1 MTVHP
6 FTLDIRS
13 TALIVVDMQNDFV
26 RVGAP
31 MEVPDAR
38 ATIATHRTLLDVWRE
53 DSAPII
59 YTRFIAGPRRTL
71 MWNWSPQLE
80 PPVCCCWPGF
90 RRFYP
95 DVQRE
100 LDCADVIDELYPHP
114 EDAVI
119 DKYGY
124 GAFYNT
130 SLADRLR
137 AENIQSVVI
146 TGTVTQICVDE
157 TARGAFNYGFQ
168 AVTVSDA
175 VSSFAPDLH
184 AATLEN
190 LAMKFG
196 RVATAAEVVAEV
208 RGR

>member
-1 MTVHP
+1 VP
-6 FTLDIRS
+6 FVIDISRA
-13 TALIVVDMQNDFV
+13 ALVVVDMQNDFV

-38 ATIATHRTLLDVWRE
+38 ATISAHQRLLDVWRE
-53 DSAPII
+53 HNAPVI

-71 MWNWSPQLE
+71 MWSWSPQLE
-80 PPVCCCWPGF
+80 PPVCACWSGF
-90 RRFYP
+90 RRFYA
-95 DVQRE
+95 DANCE
-100 LDCADVIDELYPHP
+100 LDCADVIDELYPRP
-114 EDAVI
+114 EDAII

-137 AENIQSVVI
+137 ALGLDSVVI

-157 TARGAFNYGFQ
+157 TARGAFNYGFK
-168 AVTVSDA
+168 ALTVSDA
-175 VSSFAPDLH
+175 VSSYAPDLH
-184 AATLEN
+184 AATLKN

-196 RVATAAEVVAEV
+196 RVASTEEVVAEV
-208 RGR
+208 KRS

>member
-1 MTVHP
+1 VA
-6 FTLDIRS
+6 FALDIS
-13 TALIVVDMQNDFV
+13 HAALIVVDMQNDFV

-38 ATIATHRTLLDVWRE
+38 ATIATHLQLLEVWRQAR
-53 DSAPII
+53 SPVV
-59 YTRFIAGPRRTL
+59 YTRFIAGPQRTL
-71 MWNWSPQLE
+71 MWDWSPQIE

-95 DVQRE
+95 DVRRE
-100 LDCADVIDELYPHP
+100 LDCADVIDELYPRP

-130 SLADRLR
+130 SLSDRLR
-137 AENIQSVVI
+137 ALGIDTVVI

-157 TARGAFNYGFQ
+157 TARGAFNYGFKG
-168 AVTVSDA
+168 VTVSDA

-184 AATLEN
+184 MATLKN

-208 RGR
+208 RGAIS